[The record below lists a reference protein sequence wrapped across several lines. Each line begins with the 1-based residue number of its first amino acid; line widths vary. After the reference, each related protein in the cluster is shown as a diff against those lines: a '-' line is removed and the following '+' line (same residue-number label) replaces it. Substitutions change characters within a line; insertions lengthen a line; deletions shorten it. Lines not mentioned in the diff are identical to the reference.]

1 MAPNSIN
8 TAGIDLTER
17 ASAQLKLN
25 DNDLEGMSKLLGD
38 LQSNELKA
46 TLDAAIGTLQT
57 RFQITDSNFGMLT
70 DPDSQGAQ
78 IAQMFAEVIEN
89 FESLFGEIKGM
100 RSSYLPFAL
109 AVESVDTDQQ
119 YTTLEEII
127 DAEALMESN
136 ENTFFRLLG
145 MPSTTDIDDS
155 DYLSYITMNGDLKE
169 EQSFV
174 KEKYMA
180 ILDTRQLDKTSR
192 PFTAS
197 NAMYNMV
204 AESDSYLKR
213 LQALGYSTDAT
224 AILIANSD
232 LLSEI
237 VRAGAGGANIEGD
250 DAAETL
256 RTTAKTLLNN
266 MVSLGGDKAVIQPIL
281 EFFVGKI
288 DSSSTGASDSDQS
301 KDTFRGIIIRAEA
314 EDRQATFEAI
324 EQALLDGLYQELIF
338 GSMVETMQD
347 IATPANFFK
356 LSYLLYPPVQDG
368 RIASCINEPRKMVAT
383 PFLEKSL
390 RTVNGHPL
398 KSTLL
403 EAIIRIRLDTISG
416 TTTYMPAP
424 SAQGDPGQSPPVSV
438 GHKNVELTYED
449 IADSLGLLESLIIV
463 RLLSSVHGFAINLSE
478 RIKDLHKAQAH
489 TGYVPR
495 TDRAID
501 DDNASAGIEEE
512 GEEEDPEVLQLQ
524 TALLIEDSLLML
536 FGDNSVPEGLELQA
550 NVHRNSGVRS
560 SHLMSAVLAAVTLPQ
575 KFLNNRLGEIKKERE
590 DAAAGPADAIQSEIS
605 SQLGVSKGTGAID
618 ILAFAIALFT
628 MKEDSLL
635 SLLTPEQ
642 FDSLKNEF
650 TSGFFDQIN
659 RTPIAQAV
667 NDVTTRAHG
676 VYRLFLRILEG
687 PTNLFVFPQS
697 GE

>member
-1 MAPNSIN
+1 MAEEP
-8 TAGIDLTER
+8 DLTAA
-17 ASAQLKLN
+17 ASSQEALN
-25 DNDLEGMSKLLGD
+25 DNDLESMSNLLGQ
-38 LQSNELKA
+38 LEGGRLKA

-109 AVESVDTDQQ
+109 ATETVDTDQQ
-119 YTTLEEII
+119 YKTLEEII

-155 DYLSYITMNGDLKE
+155 DYLAYITMDGVLKE
-169 EQSFV
+169 DPSFV

-204 AESDSYLKR
+204 AESDSYLKK
-213 LQALGYSTDAT
+213 LQALGYSTEAT
-224 AILIANSD
+224 ATLITNSD

-250 DAAETL
+250 DAAETFK
-256 RTTAKTLLNN
+256 TTAKTLLNN
-266 MVSLGGDKAVIQPIL
+266 LVSLGGDKAVIQPIL
-281 EFFVGKI
+281 EFFVGTI

-301 KDTFRGIIIRAEA
+301 KDTFRGLVIRAEV

-324 EQALLDGLYQELIF
+324 EQALLDGLYQELIL
-338 GSMVETMQD
+338 GNTVETMQD

-368 RIASCINEPRKMVAT
+368 RIASCINEPRKMVAP
-383 PFLEKSL
+383 PFLEESL
-390 RTVNGHPL
+390 RTVNGQPL

-416 TTTYMPAP
+416 TVTYMPDP
-424 SAQGDPGQSPPVSV
+424 SAQGGSGPVSA

-463 RLLSSVHGFAINLSE
+463 RLLSSVHGFAINLNE
-478 RIKDLHKAQAH
+478 RIRDLHKAQAH
-489 TGYVPR
+489 TGFVPR
-495 TDRAID
+495 TDRSID
-501 DDNASAGIEEE
+501 DDNAHAGIEQE
-512 GEEEDPEVLQLQ
+512 GEETDPEVLQLQ

-536 FGDNSVPEGLELQA
+536 FGDNSVPEGLEMQA

-560 SHLMSAVLAAVTLPQ
+560 SHLMSAVLSAVTLPQ

-590 DAAAGPADAIQSEIS
+590 DAAAGPADEIQSEIS

-642 FDSLKNEF
+642 FESLEREF
-650 TSGFFDQIN
+650 SSGFFEQIN

-667 NDVTTRAHG
+667 NDVTIRAYD
-676 VYRLFLRILEG
+676 VYKLFLRILEG
-687 PTNLFVFPQS
+687 PRSLFVFNQDA
-697 GE
+697 E